1 MTDLVKRIATLIYLC
16 ISFLL
21 SGCGSSESDPKTLT
35 LFVAASLTDVIQ
47 EVAAEFKKE
56 HDVEIFYNFASS
68 GALAQQLLASPRA
81 DLYLSA
87 SPRWMDQVADGGRVK
102 DGTRRTLLS
111 NRLVVIGHRN
121 STWKLSEPA
130 DLSQLP
136 FRFLAIG
143 DPESVPAGK
152 YAKTWLESVQVD
164 GGKKLWNQVQG
175 RISPAPDVRAALA
188 QVQGSA
194 DVIGIVYG
202 TDYTASGGKVRMI
215 YEVPMEDSP
224 KIEYPVAI
232 LSETSESEL
241 AAEFLAFLSSP
252 EARKLFEKHGFF
264 VVEQGE

>member
-1 MTDLVKRIATLIYLC
+1 MTDMVKGISALISLC

-21 SGCGSSESDPKTLT
+21 CGCGSSESAPKTLT

-47 EVAAEFKKE
+47 EVAAEFEKE

-87 SPRWMDQVADGGRVK
+87 SQRWMDEVADGGRIK

-111 NRLVVIGHRN
+111 NRLVVIGHRS
-121 STWKLSEPA
+121 STWELNEPA

-136 FRFLAIG
+136 FKFLAIG
-143 DPESVPAGK
+143 DPDSVPAGK
-152 YAKTWLESVQVD
+152 YAKTWLESVGID
-164 GGKKLWNQVQG
+164 GGTTLWNQMQG

-188 QVQGSA
+188 QVEGSA

-202 TDYTASGGKVRMI
+202 TDYTASDGKVRMI
-215 YEVPMEDSP
+215 YEVPVEDGP

-232 LSETSESEL
+232 LSETPEPEL

-252 EARKLFEKHGFF
+252 EARKLFEKHGFA